1 MTAKY
6 FDGRCSWLYVR
17 LYSVWVSSTPS
28 VLKYKRFWTD
38 EIFSSTTNL
47 EMLFVQIRCT
57 IKVSHIF
64 KNFYILRPRE
74 YMFVVFLHVS
84 RVHQWILEPPR
95 YGNSISQCVDD
106 VKAQR
111 VDEKFMLKKWHVLE
125 TGIFLIMRNPMCREE
140 TKALLNTLQ
149 AAKIC

>member
-1 MTAKY
+1 
-6 FDGRCSWLYVR
+6 
-17 LYSVWVSSTPS
+17 
-28 VLKYKRFWTD
+28 
-38 EIFSSTTNL
+38 
-47 EMLFVQIRCT
+47 
-57 IKVSHIF
+57 
-64 KNFYILRPRE
+64 
-74 YMFVVFLHVS
+74 MFVVFLHVS

-111 VDEKFMLKKWHVLE
+111 VDEKFMLQKWHVLE